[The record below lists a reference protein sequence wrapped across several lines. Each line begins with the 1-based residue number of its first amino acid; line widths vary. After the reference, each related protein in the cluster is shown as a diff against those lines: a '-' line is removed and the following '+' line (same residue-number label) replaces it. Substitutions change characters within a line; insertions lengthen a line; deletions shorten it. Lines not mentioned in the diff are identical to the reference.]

1 MYSVHNRF
9 IDITFCVLFS
19 GIFMD
24 ITQLYIR
31 AFSWEPLL
39 IVESFTLY
47 NHASCIHNR
56 SIDVTFCVLFS
67 GIFMDITQLYIRAFS
82 WEPLLIVHNI
92 WNLYWFN
99 YILTLW

>member
-1 MYSVHNRF
+1 
-9 IDITFCVLFS
+9 
-19 GIFMD
+19 
-24 ITQLYIR
+24 
-31 AFSWEPLL
+31 L

-82 WEPLLIVHNI
+82 WEPLYTIFGIYIGLII
-92 WNLYWFN
+92 F
-99 YILTLW
+99 

>member
-31 AFSWEPLL
+31 AFSWEPLYTIFGIYIGL
-39 IVESFTLY
+39 I
-47 NHASCIHNR
+47 
-56 SIDVTFCVLFS
+56 
-67 GIFMDITQLYIRAFS
+67 IFEFVVKMTNEISRKDLSPGTY
-82 WEPLLIVHNI
+82 
-92 WNLYWFN
+92 
-99 YILTLW
+99 

>member
-31 AFSWEPLL
+31 AFSWEPLYTIFGIYIGL
-39 IVESFTLY
+39 IIFEFVVKMTNE
-47 NHASCIHNR
+47 I
-56 SIDVTFCVLFS
+56 S
-67 GIFMDITQLYIRAFS
+67 GKD
-82 WEPLLIVHNI
+82 LLPGT
-92 WNLYWFN
+92 Y
-99 YILTLW
+99 